1 MDIYLSEEE
10 ANEMVE
16 QMRKNNTFPI
26 STPEFPKE
34 FMFDKVITAHSKK
47 RYTGSN
53 IVMKEGEMI
62 Q

>member
-34 FMFDKVITAHSKK
+34 FMFDKVITTHSKK
-47 RYTGSN
+47 QYGSS
-53 IVMKEGEMI
+53 IVMKEEK
-62 Q
+62 